1 MKPERLVLENFG
13 PFVGRTEIDFSVL
26 EDIFLITGKTG
37 SGKTTIFD
45 AICFALY
52 GTVPGSR
59 RGHISRLRS
68 DYAVEG
74 DCSVTLDFRLGS
86 RRFRIIRSP
95 KQEKPKKRGA
105 GSVMAEESAELYEL
119 KKSPEP
125 LCSRKSEVDGKIR
138 ELIGLQAEEFFKI
151 VLLPQGEFAE
161 FLRQNTS
168 ERQNVLGKL
177 FPVNTAIRIR
187 DLARERAK
195 EETLRLR
202 EAQRVLEELRR
213 RVSLDTFEE
222 LRAAAGAALKTAK
235 NRSAALTEEKSRL
248 EELLKL
254 VESERRAAGEL
265 AELRRAEEA
274 ALAETASLAEQEK
287 KLALSRQAQPLRH
300 HLVLEEEK
308 RRNLE
313 QAEADLV
320 RALEEKAAAREQIEA
335 AEGREK
341 AAAVL
346 EGELLKLRETRP
358 ALVRMIAEE
367 EKIRLIREECEKRAA
382 RLLELGRE
390 HGVLARNLHE
400 KDAEIT
406 VQQELSEQA
415 KDLECQWEKA
425 RDVKDGLVKLKEIVT
440 AAEAVAAEGEAACR
454 RLEET
459 ARRRA
464 ELERRIP
471 VLQEELAELK
481 RTKETGE
488 QARMAA
494 HLAAELKADEPCPV
508 CGSREH
514 PLPATAGKPL
524 FDIDERIS
532 AQEQALKD
540 AEKNGAV
547 AGTEEQARC
556 RETERL
562 DGERAALVR
571 EAVALM
577 PAASIQPLSGESA
590 GMDTGLHAG
599 GGIPGAGAVSRLL
612 EEQVLTLNATVS
624 SRDKAR
630 RAAARIAALYREK
643 DEIVSALTA
652 REKEAAGLEEKNKTM
667 EAQVEEL
674 RHGHALLAG
683 SLPGVING
691 AGKNSAAAL
700 ELLDGR
706 IEEFDREI
714 RSSREAVEQAG
725 RFLAAAL
732 AREEACRTQRDEG
745 AVQYRTA
752 ASALT
757 EALAGSPFADA
768 GALREAALDGETERL
783 LEEQI
788 RRRKDEHERI
798 KTAAAEKE
806 RVLEQIR
813 AGIAACMGQLD
824 RLPSVSVPPAPVH
837 NPERGP
843 EAAEIRA
850 RLKDLEAETA
860 AAETERDRT
869 AAALDA
875 LERDAA
881 QLREE
886 TRRYYELTKNAAVLT
901 SLADDLSGKNPKKK
915 SFDAWLLGLYLA
927 EVAAYAT
934 RRLQR
939 MSESRYSLLLD
950 NAGETGRA
958 RTGLDLAV
966 FDAYTGKTRPCAT
979 LSGGESFMA
988 SISLAL
994 GLADSIQNRTGGI
1007 RLDAVFIDEG
1017 FGSLDDATLEKA
1029 LGILEELRD
1038 HRMVGLISH
1047 VGEMKSR
1054 IPSRIEVL
1062 KSGSGSKIR
1071 IEKDM
1076 DTVAG

>member
-13 PFVGRTEIDFSVL
+13 PFVGRTEIDFSSL

-45 AICFALY
+45 AVCFALY

-68 DYAVEG
+68 DYAMEG
-74 DCSVTLDFRLGS
+74 NCSVTLDFLLGS

-95 KQEKPKKRGA
+95 KQEKPRKRGSGA
-105 GSVMAEESAELYEL
+105 VMAEETTELYEL
-119 KKSPEP
+119 KKNPEP
-125 LCSRKSEVDGKIR
+125 VCSRKSEADSKIK

-177 FPVNTAIRIR
+177 FPVNTAVRIR
-187 DLARERAK
+187 DLAHERAK

-202 EAQRVLEELRR
+202 EAQRILEELRQ
-213 RVSLDTFEE
+213 RVSLDNFEE
-222 LRAAAGAALKTAK
+222 LRTAAEESLKTAK
-235 NRSAALTEEKSRL
+235 NRNALLAGEKSRL

-265 AELRRAEEA
+265 VEIRRAEETALPEA
-274 ALAETASLAEQEK
+274 ADLAEREK

-308 RRNLE
+308 RRSLE

-320 RALEEKAAAREQIEA
+320 RAMEEKAAALEQAEA
-335 AEGREK
+335 AEGRKK
-341 AAAVL
+341 AAAAL
-346 EGELLKLRETRP
+346 EEELLKLREIRP

-367 EKIRLIREECEKRAA
+367 EEIRLAREESEKLKT
-382 RLLELGRE
+382 RLLALNRE
-390 HGVLARNLHE
+390 NGLLTRNLHE

-406 VQQELSEQA
+406 AQQKLSEQVREFE
-415 KDLECQWEKA
+415 LQWEKA
-425 RDVKDGLVKLKEIVT
+425 RDVKDSLVELKEIAAAAET
-440 AAEAVAAEGEAACR
+440 AAAASEAARR

-459 ARRRA
+459 AARRA

-471 VLQEELAELK
+471 VLQGELETLK
-481 RTKETGE
+481 REKELGE
-488 QARMAA
+488 RSRMAV
-494 HLAAELKADEPCPV
+494 HLAAELKKGEPCPV

-514 PLPATAGKPL
+514 PLPAAAGKPL
-524 FDIDERIS
+524 FDVNERIA
-532 AQEQALKD
+532 AQEHSLKD
-540 AEKNGAV
+540 AEKNLAV
-547 AGTEEQARC
+547 AGTEEQSQR
-556 RETERL
+556 REAERL
-562 DGERAALVR
+562 DGEIAALAR
-571 EAVALM
+571 DAAAVM
-577 PAASIQPLSGESA
+577 PAGSIPAALFEGSSMDAA
-590 GMDTGLHAG
+590 GR
-599 GGIPGAGAVSRLL
+599 IPGSGAVSRLL
-612 EEQVLTLNATVS
+612 EEHILKLNAIVS
-624 SRDKAR
+624 SRDEAR
-630 RAAARIAALYREK
+630 RAAVRIAALYREK
-643 DEIVSALTA
+643 DEITSVLAA
-652 REKEAAGLEEKNKTM
+652 QAKETAGLEEKNKTL
-667 EAQVEEL
+667 EAHVQEL
-674 RHGHALLAG
+674 QHGHALLAENLSG
-683 SLPGVING
+683 GING
-691 AGKNSAAAL
+691 GGNSAGAL
-700 ELLDGR
+700 EILDER
-706 IEEFDREI
+706 IEELDMEI
-714 RSSREAVEQAG
+714 RSSREAAEQAG

-732 AREEACRTQRDEG
+732 AREESCRAQRGEG
-745 AVQYRTA
+745 AVQFQAA
-752 ASALT
+752 ASALA
-757 EALAGSPFADA
+757 EALADSPFADT
-768 GALREAALDGETERL
+768 GALREAALDGETERR
-783 LEEQI
+783 LEEEI
-788 RRRKDEHERI
+788 RRRKDERERI
-798 KTAAAEKE
+798 KTAAAGKE
-806 RVLEQIR
+806 RALEQIR
-813 AGIAACMGQLD
+813 AGIETCLQQLG
-824 RLPSVSVPPAPVH
+824 RLSIPPGSPAYGS
-837 NPERGP
+837 EEGL
-843 EAAEIRA
+843 EAAEIRS
-850 RLKDLEAETA
+850 RLEDLEAEMA
-860 AAETERDRT
+860 AAETERDRS

-881 QLREE
+881 QLREK
-886 TRRYYELTKNAAVLT
+886 TRRYDELTRNATALT
-901 SLADDLSGKNPKKK
+901 GLADDLSGKNPGKK

-1054 IPSRIEVL
+1054 IPSRIEVV

-1071 IEKDM
+1071 IEKDTDM
-1076 DTVAG
+1076 SPLNI